1 MKSVAQLPISR
12 GRYGAEHLT
21 DVPGLIPEYFSL
33 RQRWR
38 QEHSGIRPFG
48 VNVPKT
54 KMKFEN

>member
-1 MKSVAQLPISR
+1 MKSVAPLPISR
-12 GRYGAEHLT
+12 GRYGAENLT

-48 VNVPKT
+48 VNVAKT